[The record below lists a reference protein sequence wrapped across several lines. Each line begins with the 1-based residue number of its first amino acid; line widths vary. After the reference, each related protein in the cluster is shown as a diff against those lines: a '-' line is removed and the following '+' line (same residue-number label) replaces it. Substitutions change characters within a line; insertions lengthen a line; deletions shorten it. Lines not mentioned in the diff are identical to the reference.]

1 MDKHSEKNISIDDIY
16 KASKIDKWFL
26 TRIKEIIQME
36 INLSG
41 NKHPLS
47 KNDLLEFKLAG
58 FSDSKIA
65 KMLSVKKIK
74 FIILE
79 KNIK

>member
-1 MDKHSEKNISIDDIY
+1 MV
-16 KASKIDKWFL
+16 SK
-26 TRIKEIIQME
+26 RIKEIIQME

-47 KNDLLEFKLAG
+47 KNDLLELKLAG

-65 KMLSVKKIK
+65 KVLSVKVKIK